1 MILADAG
8 NFGSSFLLEILGLVI
23 VGGLI
28 ARYIA
33 PLLNKQ
39 MNAKLTTISS
49 QLSAGDEAR
58 ATAVRLVEQSK
69 AALAEA
75 KLEAIAIADR
85 ATKSAGLLVIDG
97 KRRADEEYDRI
108 VGRIDPEIEASK
120 TRARQLVLD
129 DLGAVV
135 VAATEVVVRAEMTDT
150 LRHRL
155 IGEAISATESQPT
168 EVLA

>member
-8 NFGSSFLLEILGLVI
+8 NFGTSFLLEILGLVI
-23 VGGLI
+23 VAGLI
-28 ARYIA
+28 WRYVA
-33 PLLNKQ
+33 PWLNGK
-39 MNAKLTTISS
+39 MNGKLTTISS

-58 ATAVRLVEQSK
+58 AAAVRLVEESK

-75 KLEAIAIADR
+75 KVEALAIADR
-85 ATKSAGLLVIDG
+85 ATKSADLLVVDG

-108 VGRIDPEIEASK
+108 VGRIAPEIEASK

-155 IGEAISATESQPT
+155 IGEAITATESQST